1 MSRRTQR
8 INQFFLTNV
17 KAMQA
22 FQLLR
27 QGSFIIGAILLP
39 NLGVDQQVIGQFEQL
54 LYIGYSLSFFWV
66 AGLVQ
71 GLLSSYTD
79 YAAQDRQRFL
89 FNAYGFF
96 TGMSSLVFILMLCFP
111 GIVFAVFTKGQPLP
125 YYYLFILYLLLN
137 TPTFLLENLLLLKAE
152 YRKIYFYGFFS
163 FFAYLA
169 ALMLPLVLGYDFWYA
184 ITGLVVMA
192 LLKHFY
198 LLLLVWQTGV
208 LRLHFPLLKKWMV
221 LSAPLILYAFLGG
234 LMQTF
239 DGWIINY
246 WYEGDPE
253 KFAVFRYGARELPL
267 VLALS
272 AAFGSAMLPEIRKDR
287 KKALEA
293 IRYKSLRLFHLL
305 FPLSA
310 LLLAFSDY
318 WFPFVFTSAFQESV
332 ILFDTYLIIVCSRLI
347 FSRTVL
353 IGMQDNRMVLYIS
366 VAELL
371 INIGLSFYFIAHFGL
386 FGVALATLL
395 AFSLEKVF
403 LCIYLWYR
411 HGIPVRRYAHL
422 AWWGTYSAII
432 VFLFLL
438 KYAEEISLS

>member
-1 MSRRTQR
+1 
-8 INQFFLTNV
+8 
-17 KAMQA
+17 
-22 FQLLR
+22 
-27 QGSFIIGAILLP
+27 
-39 NLGVDQQVIGQFEQL
+39 
-54 LYIGYSLSFFWV
+54 
-66 AGLVQ
+66 
-71 GLLSSYTD
+71 
-79 YAAQDRQRFL
+79 
-89 FNAYGFF
+89 
-96 TGMSSLVFILMLCFP
+96 
-111 GIVFAVFTKGQPLP
+111 
-125 YYYLFILYLLLN
+125 
-137 TPTFLLENLLLLKAE
+137 
-152 YRKIYFYGFFS
+152 
-163 FFAYLA
+163 
-169 ALMLPLVLGYDFWYA
+169 
-184 ITGLVVMA
+184 
-192 LLKHFY
+192 
-198 LLLLVWQTGV
+198 
-208 LRLHFPLLKKWMV
+208 
-221 LSAPLILYAFLGG
+221 
-234 LMQTF
+234 MQTF

-293 IRYKSLRLFHLL
+293 IRYKSLRLFHWL

-422 AWWGTYSAII
+422 AWWGAYSVII

-438 KYAEEISLS
+438 KYTEKIS